1 MKKFLK
7 YCLIVVLLVVG
18 LALIFNQQIKN
29 ALVSHMTTSAVS
41 TTVVKPQQNS
51 KKANFD
57 FKKIKAVDSQ
67 MVVSAATSAKNAAI
81 GKIAMPS
88 VGLKLPIFEGLNNED
103 LVRGAGTMKQGEQMG
118 AEGNYALAGHQM
130 KDAKLLFGPLADARL
145 GDKIYVTDEKKVY
158 VYTTTLKTVV
168 NKSEVQYIYDEPGK
182 KMITLVTCAS
192 GEDGEVDRTII
203 QGELAEVLDA
213 TKENLKYFN

>member
-1 MKKFLK
+1 MQRTRG
-7 YCLIVVLLVVG
+7 VRGSVGG
-18 LALIFNQQIKN
+18 LAVRLSAWSQSRVWFIK
-29 ALVSHMTTSAVS
+29 
-41 TTVVKPQQNS
+41 
-51 KKANFD
+51 
-57 FKKIKAVDSQ
+57 
-67 MVVSAATSAKNAAI
+67 
-81 GKIAMPS
+81 
-88 VGLKLPIFEGLNNED
+88 
-103 LVRGAGTMKQGEQMG
+103 
-118 AEGNYALAGHQM
+118 
-130 KDAKLLFGPLADARL
+130 
-145 GDKIYVTDEKKVY
+145 KKVY

>member
-1 MKKFLK
+1 
-7 YCLIVVLLVVG
+7 
-18 LALIFNQQIKN
+18 
-29 ALVSHMTTSAVS
+29 
-41 TTVVKPQQNS
+41 
-51 KKANFD
+51 
-57 FKKIKAVDSQ
+57 
-67 MVVSAATSAKNAAI
+67 MVVSAATSAKNDAI

-118 AEGNYALAGHQM
+118 AEGNYALAGHHM
-130 KDAKLLFGPLADARL
+130 KDAKLLFGPLADAKL

-158 VYTTTLKTVV
+158 VYTTTVKTVV

-192 GEDGEVDRTII
+192 GDDGEVDRTII